1 MPSTLFGRLN
11 RTAKHAAM
19 AKLLARHRAMVAE
32 DIAEAIEES
41 VPGHSHGN
49 DCDGLQ
55 PCNVC
60 ARRRQSEADAATA
73 RRIGG
78 TGA

>member
-1 MPSTLFGRLN
+1 MTSLLARLN
-11 RTAKHAAM
+11 RTAKHNAM
-19 AKLLARHRAMVAE
+19 GSILARHRAIVAE
-32 DIAEAIEES
+32 DIAEAIGES

-60 ARRRQSEADAATA
+60 ARRRQAEADAATA
-73 RRIGG
+73 RRIGA
-78 TGA
+78 TP

>member
-1 MPSTLFGRLN
+1 MISLRLLN
-11 RTAKHAAM
+11 HSAKQNAM
-19 AKLLARHRAMVAE
+19 SALLARHRAVVAE
-32 DIAEAIEES
+32 DIAAAIEES

-49 DCDGLQ
+49 DCDGMQ

-78 TGA
+78 TP